1 MNAHAALIGAEKDGK
16 VDSTSTD
23 GDDSRLTLRFLLTF
37 DDGPHVNTGKVLRQ
51 LARNPVQQ
59 DVKAIF
65 FVQTRHPRGGGSAE
79 GQAMLAIE
87 HAEGHLLGLH
97 TGTPLGHVSHT
108 SMTPT
113 DLDRSLLDGKEDLDR
128 ITGRPALLVRPP
140 YWLFNSSTLY
150 RYGRHQLHMLLSDVK
165 AFDGLNWGI
174 QLVRRWSFRS
184 QLAGLRPLFFRGALP
199 VVNRSIPVVV
209 TFHDTNS
216 FTADHLGDYLDLLVE
231 EARGLG
237 LPLHQKPFF
246 DHPGELL
253 EVALRRATPSLSSD
267 HRSTVLEAQ

>member
-1 MNAHAALIGAEKDGK
+1 
-16 VDSTSTD
+16 
-23 GDDSRLTLRFLLTF
+23 
-37 DDGPHVNTGKVLRQ
+37 
-51 LARNPVQQ
+51 
-59 DVKAIF
+59 
-65 FVQTRHPRGGGSAE
+65 
-79 GQAMLAIE
+79 
-87 HAEGHLLGLH
+87 
-97 TGTPLGHVSHT
+97 
-108 SMTPT
+108 MTPT

-184 QLAGLRPLFFRGALP
+184 QLAGLRSRFFHGALP
-199 VVNRSIPVVV
+199 VVDRSIPVVV

-253 EVALRRATPSLSSD
+253 EVALRRATPSLSGD
-267 HRSTVLEAQ
+267 HRATVLEAQ